1 MARELTFNITED
13 RRRLVEPTNVEGF
26 EITFDRD
33 IISGSKN
40 WVDGRIGEDA
50 ARQVFVNVKYGPNN
64 EAYDLTGII
73 PEFCGL
79 TAKGGP
85 ENRNY
90 SIIDNWHSVMIDPQG
105 GRFRFDFPKDAFAVA
120 GSYKQAFFNLKREGS
135 GEVVATLEFDM
146 KVMANFVYSN
156 IIPKDFITPYLEVLD
171 RLISEFK
178 QGNVQKEELISEL
191 QKTVQNKLDIIEV
204 TFKSTN
210 DTLESLRATANSLS
224 EKIKQD
230 GLFTQGEA
238 EEFKQSILN
247 EFENFKNSTN
257 ETFDD
262 FLNKISSKIS
272 GGSVNSLV
280 KDYNV
285 KGAVGKLKDFANK
298 ISKDAGFKILFVT
311 DQHYRVSEYTTD
323 PVKGTNYAK
332 AFPLSLNMTNN
343 LAILDDVVDAAVFN
357 GDNVDG
363 AISLN
368 QAYPSDMIDN
378 IIQENPHETPNVKYA
393 KSINRTLINAARDA
407 LPSTDV
413 YINLGNHDDN
423 SIAQKYDGYILDK
436 EDLLDVYE
444 FDSNNFG
451 EERYDFSCYKDYPK
465 SKVRIGV
472 IGAYDNPEIYDGD
485 NSGKGRGNVKYRR
498 GYHSVI
504 TQETL
509 NFVKKALETCPDEYT
524 MLWFSHLP
532 LKGYFNGA
540 TETVSDADSLPIRV
554 NHELLTGMFSAYANR
569 RAFSGTGTN
578 QDYPASISVDFTKS
592 KGSIAG
598 LVFGHEHRDKD
609 MQNINGVPGIVRQC
623 FLAAS
628 RADGDKFDTIEQY
641 SFDVIELDTNSKQVF
656 FKRFGDGG
664 DTSYGY

>member
-1 MARELTFNITED
+1 MVQILKYVIGKDYRPLTVLEAKSGN
-13 RRRLVEPTNVEGF
+13 
-26 EITFDRD
+26 TFTPDYD
-33 IISGSKN
+33 KTN
-40 WVDGRIGEDA
+40 WVQARQYEDSL
-50 ARQVFVNVKYGPNN
+50 RQVFVEITN
-64 EAYDLTGII
+64 EDGSAYDLTGANVLFEGIL
-73 PEFCGL
+73 P
-79 TAKGGP
+79 
-85 ENRNY
+85 
-90 SIIDNWHSVMIDPQG
+90 DNEHKILDNSHVVFYEDPTTG
-105 GRFRFDFPKDAFAVA
+105 KFRFDMPAQAFSVA
-120 GSYKQAFFNLKREGS
+120 GQYKQAFFRVMKDYRNI
-135 GEVVATLEFDM
+135 ATLEF
-146 KVMANFVYSN
+146 KF
-156 IIPKDFITPYLEVLD
+156 EVLAD
-171 RLISEFK
+171 MVVTGLVPRDYISPLEDLF
-178 QGNVQKEELISEL
+178 NTIKEEETKNVAEL
-191 QKTVQNKLDIIEV
+191 KKIVDDKINEITDLMTTLNQTNTATLGELNSAKTAL
-204 TFKSTN
+204 SA
-210 DTLESLRATANSLS
+210 LE
-224 EKIKQD
+224 EKIRQD

-238 EEFKQSILN
+238 EKFKQEILN
-247 EFENFKNSTN
+247 EFETFKNSIN

-262 FLNKISSKIS
+262 FLNRISSKIS

-298 ISKDAGFKILFVT
+298 ISKDAGFKILFAT

-323 PVKGTNYAK
+323 PVQGTNYAK
-332 AFPLSLNMTNN
+332 AFPLSLGMTNN

-368 QAYPSDMIDN
+368 QAYPSDMIAK
-378 IIQENPHETPNVKYA
+378 IIKEDPHETPNVKYA

-436 EDLLDVYE
+436 DDLLDVYE

-465 SKVRIGV
+465 AKVRIGL

-485 NSGKGRGNVKYRR
+485 ASGGGRGNVKYRR

-509 NFVKKALETCPDEYT
+509 NFIKKALETCPDEYT
-524 MLWFSHLP
+524 MLWFSHVP

-540 TETVSDADSLPIRV
+540 TETVSDVDGLPIRV

-569 RAFSGTGTN
+569 RVFSGTGTN

-592 KGSIAG
+592 KGNIAG
-598 LVFGHEHRDKD
+598 LIFGHEHRDKD

-641 SFDVIELDTNSKQVF
+641 SFDVIELDTNSKQVIF
-656 FKRFGDGG
+656 RRFGDGG
-664 DTSYGY
+664 DISYGY

>member
-1 MARELTFNITED
+1 MAQILRYVIGKDYRPLTVLEAKGGN
-13 RRRLVEPTNVEGF
+13 
-26 EITFDRD
+26 TFTPDYD
-33 IISGSKN
+33 KTN
-40 WVDGRIGEDA
+40 WVQARQYEDSL
-50 ARQVFVNVKYGPNN
+50 RQVFVEITN
-64 EAYDLTGII
+64 EDGSAYDLTGANVLFEGILPDDEHKI
-73 PEFCGL
+73 L
-79 TAKGGP
+79 
-85 ENRNY
+85 
-90 SIIDNWHSVMIDPQG
+90 DNSHVVFYEDPTTG
-105 GRFRFDFPKDAFAVA
+105 KFRFDMPAQAFSVA
-120 GSYKQAFFNLKREGS
+120 GQYKQAFFR
-135 GEVVATLEFDM
+135 VVKDYRNIATLEF
-146 KVMANFVYSN
+146 KF
-156 IIPKDFITPYLEVLD
+156 EVLAD
-171 RLISEFK
+171 MVVTGLVPRDYISPLEDLFNTIK
-178 QGNVQKEELISEL
+178 ETETKNVADLKKIVDEKINEITDLMTTLNQTNTATLGELNTA
-191 QKTVQNKLDIIEV
+191 KTALKA
-204 TFKSTN
+204 
-210 DTLESLRATANSLS
+210 LED
-224 EKIKQD
+224 KIKQD

-238 EEFKQSILN
+238 EAFKQEILN
-247 EFENFKNSTN
+247 EFETFKNSIN

-285 KGAVGKLKDFANK
+285 KGSVGKLKDFANK
-298 ISKDAGFKILFVT
+298 ISKDAGFKILFAT

-323 PVKGTNYAK
+323 PIQGTNYAK
-332 AFPLSLNMTNN
+332 AFPLSLSMTNN

-368 QAYPSDMIDN
+368 QAYPSDMIAK
-378 IIQENPHETPNVKYA
+378 IIKEDPHETPNVKYA

-423 SIAQKYDGYILDK
+423 SIAQKYEGYILDK
-436 EDLLDVYE
+436 DDLLDVYE

-465 SKVRIGV
+465 AKVRIGI

-485 NSGKGRGNVKYRR
+485 TSGGGRGNVKYRR

-509 NFVKKALETCPDEYT
+509 NFIKKALETCPDEYT

-540 TETVSDADSLPIRV
+540 TETTSDVDGLPIRV

-569 RAFSGTGTN
+569 RVFSGTSTN
-578 QDYPASISVDFTKS
+578 QDYLASISVDFTKS
-592 KGSIAG
+592 KGNIAG
-598 LVFGHEHRDKD
+598 LIFGHEHKDKD

-641 SFDVIELDTNSKQVF
+641 SFDVIELDTNSKQVI

>member
-1 MARELTFNITED
+1 MAQTLKYVIGKDYRPLTVLEAKGGN
-13 RRRLVEPTNVEGF
+13 
-26 EITFDRD
+26 TFTPDYD
-33 IISGSKN
+33 KSN
-40 WVDGRIGEDA
+40 WVQARQYEDNL
-50 ARQVFVNVKYGPNN
+50 RQVFVEITN
-64 EAYDLTGII
+64 EDGSAYDLTGANVLFEGIL
-73 PEFCGL
+73 P
-79 TAKGGP
+79 
-85 ENRNY
+85 
-90 SIIDNWHSVMIDPQG
+90 DNEHKILDNSHVVFYEDPTTG
-105 GRFRFDFPKDAFAVA
+105 KFRFDMPAQAFSVA
-120 GSYKQAFFNLKREGS
+120 GQYKQAFFRVMKNYRNI
-135 GEVVATLEFDM
+135 ATLEF
-146 KVMANFVYSN
+146 KF
-156 IIPKDFITPYLEVLD
+156 EVLAD
-171 RLISEFK
+171 MVVTGLVPRDYISPLEDLF
-178 QGNVQKEELISEL
+178 NTIKEEETKNVAEL
-191 QKTVQNKLDIIEV
+191 KKIVDDKINEITDLMTTLNQTNTATLGELNSAKTAL
-204 TFKSTN
+204 SA
-210 DTLESLRATANSLS
+210 LE
-224 EKIKQD
+224 EKIRQD

-238 EEFKQSILN
+238 EKFKQEILN
-247 EFENFKNSTN
+247 EFETFKNSIN

-262 FLNKISSKIS
+262 FLNRISSKIS

-298 ISKDAGFKILFVT
+298 ISKDAGFKILFAT

-323 PVKGTNYAK
+323 PVQGTNYAK
-332 AFPLSLNMTNN
+332 AFPLSLGMTNN

-368 QAYPSDMIDN
+368 QAYPSDMIAK
-378 IIQENPHETPNVKYA
+378 IIKEDPHETPNVKYA

-436 EDLLDVYE
+436 DDLLDVYE

-465 SKVRIGV
+465 AKVRIGL

-485 NSGKGRGNVKYRR
+485 ASGGGRGNVKYRR

-509 NFVKKALETCPDEYT
+509 NFIKKALETCPDEYT
-524 MLWFSHLP
+524 MLWFSHVP

-540 TETVSDADSLPIRV
+540 TETVSDVDGLPIRV

-569 RAFSGTGTN
+569 RVFSGTGTN

-592 KGSIAG
+592 KGNIAG
-598 LVFGHEHRDKD
+598 LIFGHEHRDKD

-641 SFDVIELDTNSKQVF
+641 SFDVIELDTNSKQVIF
-656 FKRFGDGG
+656 RRFGDGG
-664 DTSYGY
+664 DISYGY

>member
-1 MARELTFNITED
+1 MAQILKYVIGKDYRPLTVLEAKGGN
-13 RRRLVEPTNVEGF
+13 
-26 EITFDRD
+26 TFTPDYD
-33 IISGSKN
+33 KTN
-40 WVDGRIGEDA
+40 WVQARQYEDSL
-50 ARQVFVNVKYGPNN
+50 RQVFVEITN
-64 EAYDLTGII
+64 EDGSAYDLTGANVLFEGIL
-73 PEFCGL
+73 P
-79 TAKGGP
+79 
-85 ENRNY
+85 
-90 SIIDNWHSVMIDPQG
+90 DNEHKILDNSHVVFYEDPTTG
-105 GRFRFDFPKDAFAVA
+105 KFRFDMPAQAFSVA
-120 GSYKQAFFNLKREGS
+120 GQYKQAFFRVMKDYRNI
-135 GEVVATLEFDM
+135 ATLEF
-146 KVMANFVYSN
+146 KF
-156 IIPKDFITPYLEVLD
+156 EVLAD
-171 RLISEFK
+171 MVVTGLVPRDYISPLEDLF
-178 QGNVQKEELISEL
+178 NTIKEEETKNVAEL
-191 QKTVQNKLDIIEV
+191 KKIVDDKINEITDLMTTLNQTNTATLGELNSAKTAL
-204 TFKSTN
+204 SA
-210 DTLESLRATANSLS
+210 LE
-224 EKIKQD
+224 EKIRQD

-238 EEFKQSILN
+238 EKFKQEILN
-247 EFENFKNSTN
+247 EFETFKNSIN

-262 FLNKISSKIS
+262 FLNRISSKIS

-298 ISKDAGFKILFVT
+298 ISKDAGFKILFAT

-323 PVKGTNYAK
+323 PVQGTNYAK
-332 AFPLSLNMTNN
+332 AFPLSLGMTNN

-368 QAYPSDMIDN
+368 QAYPSDMIAK
-378 IIQENPHETPNVKYA
+378 IIKEDPHETPNVKYA

-436 EDLLDVYE
+436 DDLLDVYE

-465 SKVRIGV
+465 AKVRIGL

-485 NSGKGRGNVKYRR
+485 ASGGGRGNVKYRR

-509 NFVKKALETCPDEYT
+509 NFIKKALETCPDEYT
-524 MLWFSHLP
+524 MLWFSHVP

-540 TETVSDADSLPIRV
+540 TETVSDVDGLPIRV

-569 RAFSGTGTN
+569 RVFSGTGTN

-592 KGSIAG
+592 KGNIAG
-598 LVFGHEHRDKD
+598 LIFGHEHRDKD

-641 SFDVIELDTNSKQVF
+641 SFDVIELDTNSKQVIF
-656 FKRFGDGG
+656 RRFGDGG
-664 DTSYGY
+664 DISYGY

>member
-1 MARELTFNITED
+1 MAQTLKYVIGKDYRPLTVLEAKGGN
-13 RRRLVEPTNVEGF
+13 
-26 EITFDRD
+26 TFTPDYD
-33 IISGSKN
+33 KSN
-40 WVDGRIGEDA
+40 WVQARQYEDSL
-50 ARQVFVNVKYGPNN
+50 RQVFVEITN
-64 EAYDLTGII
+64 EDGSAYDLTGANVLFEGIL
-73 PEFCGL
+73 P
-79 TAKGGP
+79 
-85 ENRNY
+85 
-90 SIIDNWHSVMIDPQG
+90 DNEHKILDNSHVVFYEDPTTG
-105 GRFRFDFPKDAFAVA
+105 KFRFDMPAQAFSVA
-120 GSYKQAFFNLKREGS
+120 GQYKQAFFRVMKDYRNI
-135 GEVVATLEFDM
+135 ATLEF
-146 KVMANFVYSN
+146 KF
-156 IIPKDFITPYLEVLD
+156 EVLAD
-171 RLISEFK
+171 MVISGLVARDYLSPLEDFFNAIK
-178 QGNVQKEELISEL
+178 DEQTKDSAELKKIVDEKINEITDLMTTLNQTNTATLAEL
-191 QKTVQNKLDIIEV
+191 NNAKAAL
-204 TFKSTN
+204 SA
-210 DTLESLRATANSLS
+210 LED
-224 EKIKQD
+224 KIKQD
-230 GLFTQGEA
+230 GLFTQSEA
-238 EEFKQSILN
+238 EAFKQSILN
-247 EFENFKNSTN
+247 EFENFKNSIN

-272 GGSVNSLV
+272 GGSTNSLV

-285 KGAVGKLKDFANK
+285 KGAVGKLKDFASK
-298 ISKDAGFKILFVT
+298 ISQDPGFKILFVT
-311 DQHYRVSEYTTD
+311 DQHYRVSEYTTT
-323 PVKGTNYAK
+323 PIQGTDYGR
-332 AFPLSLNMTNN
+332 AFPLSLSMTNN

-368 QAYPSDMIDN
+368 QAYPSDMIAK
-378 IIQENPHETPNVKYA
+378 IIKEDPHETPNVKYA

-465 SKVRIGV
+465 SKVRIGI

-485 NSGKGRGNVKYRR
+485 ASGGGRGNVKYRR

-524 MLWFSHLP
+524 MIWFSHVP

-569 RAFSGTGTN
+569 RVFSGTGTN

-592 KGSIAG
+592 KGNIAG
-598 LVFGHEHRDKD
+598 LIFGHEHKDKD
-609 MQNINGVPGIVRQC
+609 MQNVNGVPGIVRQC

-641 SFDVIELDTNSKQVF
+641 SFDVIELDTNSKQVI

>member
-1 MARELTFNITED
+1 MAQILRYVIGKDYRPLTVLEAKGGN
-13 RRRLVEPTNVEGF
+13 
-26 EITFDRD
+26 TFTPDYD
-33 IISGSKN
+33 KTN
-40 WVDGRIGEDA
+40 WVQARQYEDSL
-50 ARQVFVNVKYGPNN
+50 RQVFVEITN
-64 EAYDLTGII
+64 EDGSAYDLTGANVLFEGILPDDEHKI
-73 PEFCGL
+73 L
-79 TAKGGP
+79 
-85 ENRNY
+85 
-90 SIIDNWHSVMIDPQG
+90 DNSHVVFYEDPTTG
-105 GRFRFDFPKDAFAVA
+105 KFRFDMPAQAFSVA
-120 GSYKQAFFNLKREGS
+120 GQYKQAFFR
-135 GEVVATLEFDM
+135 VVKDYRNIATLEF
-146 KVMANFVYSN
+146 KF
-156 IIPKDFITPYLEVLD
+156 EVLAD
-171 RLISEFK
+171 MVVTGLVPRDYISPLEDLFNTIK
-178 QGNVQKEELISEL
+178 ETETKNVADLKKIVDEKINEITDLMTTLNQTNTATLGELNTA
-191 QKTVQNKLDIIEV
+191 KTALKA
-204 TFKSTN
+204 
-210 DTLESLRATANSLS
+210 LED
-224 EKIKQD
+224 KIKQD

-238 EEFKQSILN
+238 EAFKQEILN
-247 EFENFKNSTN
+247 EFETFKNSIN

-285 KGAVGKLKDFANK
+285 KGSVGKLKDFANK
-298 ISKDAGFKILFVT
+298 ISKDAGFKILFAT

-323 PVKGTNYAK
+323 PIQGTNYAK
-332 AFPLSLNMTNN
+332 AFPLSLSMTNN

-368 QAYPSDMIDN
+368 QAYPSDMIAK
-378 IIQENPHETPNVKYA
+378 IIKEDPHETPNVKYA

-436 EDLLDVYE
+436 DDLLDVYE

-465 SKVRIGV
+465 AKVRIGI

-485 NSGKGRGNVKYRR
+485 TSGGGRGNVKYRR

-509 NFVKKALETCPDEYT
+509 NFVKKALETCPDDYT
-524 MLWFSHLP
+524 MIWFSHLP

-569 RAFSGTGTN
+569 RVFSGTGTN

-592 KGSIAG
+592 KGTIAG
-598 LVFGHEHRDKD
+598 LIFGHEHRDKD

-641 SFDVIELDTNSKQVF
+641 SFDVIELDTNSKQVI

>member
-1 MARELTFNITED
+1 MAQILKYVIGKDYRPLTVLEAKSGN
-13 RRRLVEPTNVEGF
+13 
-26 EITFDRD
+26 TFTPDYD
-33 IISGSKN
+33 KTN
-40 WVDGRIGEDA
+40 WVQARQYEDSL
-50 ARQVFVNVKYGPNN
+50 RQVFVEITN
-64 EAYDLTGII
+64 EDGSAYDLTGANVLFEGIL
-73 PEFCGL
+73 P
-79 TAKGGP
+79 
-85 ENRNY
+85 
-90 SIIDNWHSVMIDPQG
+90 DNEHKILDNSHVVFYEDPTTG
-105 GRFRFDFPKDAFAVA
+105 KFRFDMPAQAFSVA
-120 GSYKQAFFNLKREGS
+120 GQYKQAFFRVMKDYRNI
-135 GEVVATLEFDM
+135 ATLEF
-146 KVMANFVYSN
+146 KF
-156 IIPKDFITPYLEVLD
+156 EVLAD
-171 RLISEFK
+171 MVVTGLVPRDYISPLEDLF
-178 QGNVQKEELISEL
+178 NTIKEEETKNVAEL
-191 QKTVQNKLDIIEV
+191 KKIVDDKINEITDLMTTLNQTNTATLGELNSAKTAL
-204 TFKSTN
+204 SA
-210 DTLESLRATANSLS
+210 LE
-224 EKIKQD
+224 EKIRQD

-238 EEFKQSILN
+238 EKFKQEILN
-247 EFENFKNSTN
+247 EFETFKNSIN

-262 FLNKISSKIS
+262 FLNRISSKIS

-298 ISKDAGFKILFVT
+298 ISKDAGFKILFAT

-323 PVKGTNYAK
+323 PVQGTNYAK
-332 AFPLSLNMTNN
+332 AFPLSLGMTNN

-368 QAYPSDMIDN
+368 QAYPSDMIAK
-378 IIQENPHETPNVKYA
+378 IIKEDPHETPNVKYA

-436 EDLLDVYE
+436 DDLLDVYE

-465 SKVRIGV
+465 AKVRIGL

-485 NSGKGRGNVKYRR
+485 ASGGGRGNVKYRR

-509 NFVKKALETCPDEYT
+509 NFIKKALETCPDEYT
-524 MLWFSHLP
+524 MLWFSHVP

-540 TETVSDADSLPIRV
+540 TETVSDVDGLPIRV

-569 RAFSGTGTN
+569 RVFSGTGTN

-592 KGSIAG
+592 KGNIAG
-598 LVFGHEHRDKD
+598 LIFGHEHRDKD

-641 SFDVIELDTNSKQVF
+641 SFDVIELDTNSKQVIF
-656 FKRFGDGG
+656 RRFGDGG
-664 DTSYGY
+664 DISYGY

>member
-1 MARELTFNITED
+1 MAQTLKYVIGKDYRPLTVLEAKGGN
-13 RRRLVEPTNVEGF
+13 
-26 EITFDRD
+26 TFTPDYD
-33 IISGSKN
+33 KTN
-40 WVDGRIGEDA
+40 WVQARQYEDSL
-50 ARQVFVNVKYGPNN
+50 RQVFVEITN
-64 EAYDLTGII
+64 EDGSAYDLTGANVLFEGIL
-73 PEFCGL
+73 P
-79 TAKGGP
+79 
-85 ENRNY
+85 
-90 SIIDNWHSVMIDPQG
+90 DNEHKILDNSHVVFYEDPTTG
-105 GRFRFDFPKDAFAVA
+105 KFRFDMPAQAFSVA
-120 GSYKQAFFNLKREGS
+120 GQYKQAFFR
-135 GEVVATLEFDM
+135 VVKDYRNIATLEF
-146 KVMANFVYSN
+146 KF
-156 IIPKDFITPYLEVLD
+156 EVLAD
-171 RLISEFK
+171 MVVAGMVARDYISPLEDLFNTIK
-178 QGNVQKEELISEL
+178 EAETKNVAELKKIVDDKINEITDLMTTLNQTNSATLGEL
-191 QKTVQNKLDIIEV
+191 NTAKTALKA
-204 TFKSTN
+204 
-210 DTLESLRATANSLS
+210 LED
-224 EKIKQD
+224 KIKQD

-238 EEFKQSILN
+238 EAFKQEILN
-247 EFENFKNSTN
+247 EFETFKNSIN

-285 KGAVGKLKDFANK
+285 KGAVDKLKDFANK
-298 ISKDAGFKILFVT
+298 ISKDPGFKILFAT

-323 PVKGTNYAK
+323 PVQGTNYAK
-332 AFPLSLNMTNN
+332 AFPLSLSMTNN

-368 QAYPSDMIDN
+368 QAYPSDMIAK
-378 IIQENPHETPNVKYA
+378 IIKEDPHETPNVKYT

-436 EDLLDVYE
+436 DDLLDVYE

-465 SKVRIGV
+465 AKVRIGI

-485 NSGKGRGNVKYRR
+485 TSGGGRGNVKYRR

-569 RAFSGTGTN
+569 RVFSGTGTN

-592 KGSIAG
+592 KGNIAG
-598 LVFGHEHRDKD
+598 LIFGHEHRDKD

-641 SFDVIELDTNSKQVF
+641 SFDVIELDTNSKQVI

-664 DTSYGY
+664 DISYGY